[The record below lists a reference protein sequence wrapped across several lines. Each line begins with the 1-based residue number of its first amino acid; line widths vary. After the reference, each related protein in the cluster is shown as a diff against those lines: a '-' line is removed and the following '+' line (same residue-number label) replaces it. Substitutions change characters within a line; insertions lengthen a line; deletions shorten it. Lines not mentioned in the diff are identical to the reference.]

1 VRPPGAFSVALLSA
15 FRHWSIDR
23 HDISVRSSRQK
34 KKLAD
39 SEPASSSL
47 FLLRC
52 STHINRYS
60 KKSNP
65 LAGWLNGEAGSES
78 ASFFFCRRLLTE
90 MSCRYIGTCRN
101 ADTTATLSVT
111 AQSAS
116 LGFAVWCGTRARA
129 SAAASAFFSCQL
141 ILPGL
146 RPGNPQRLAASSNS
160 NLELIGGELI
170 FARRRR
176 LW

>member
-1 VRPPGAFSVALLSA
+1 MKRRFRIGKLLFLSA
-15 FRHWSIDR
+15 APD
-23 HDISVRSSRQK
+23 
-34 KKLAD
+34 
-39 SEPASSSL
+39 
-47 FLLRC
+47 
-52 STHINRYS
+52 
-60 KKSNP
+60 
-65 LAGWLNGEAGSES
+65 
-78 ASFFFCRRLLTE
+78 E

-116 LGFAVWCGTRARA
+116 LGSLCGAARARA
-129 SAAASAFFSCQL
+129 SAAASAFFSSQL

-146 RPGNPQRLAASSNS
+146 RSGNPQRLAASSNS
-160 NLELIGGELI
+160 NLDLIGGELI